1 MEQYKFLV
9 TSLCRK
15 TASSNSRKMRE
26 FKKKTKGNYN
36 VVVKEKS
43 YVFTFIVNDDNSNH
57 TFMGLNSF
65 KGFFNFGI
73 GRLL

>member
-43 YVFTFIVNDDNSNH
+43 YVPS
-57 TFMGLNSF
+57 
-65 KGFFNFGI
+65 
-73 GRLL
+73 LLMMTTPTTPLWD